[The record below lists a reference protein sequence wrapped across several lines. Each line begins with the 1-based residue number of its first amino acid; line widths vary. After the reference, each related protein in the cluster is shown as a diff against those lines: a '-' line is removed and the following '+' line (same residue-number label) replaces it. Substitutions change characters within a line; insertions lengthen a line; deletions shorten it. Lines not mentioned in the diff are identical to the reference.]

1 MSIFPTN
8 SISHPGVKRE
18 SQNHLSCPIPNK
30 TPKKVD
36 DVIVIDDPS
45 PVSASQP
52 ETMTAHVSDA
62 RITHLEAEF
71 KEKVNKLQLQLDEK
85 TNQLNEKTKEV
96 DQSKN
101 ELHEKTNELNTKG
114 NQLKSLR
121 ANVCRLLQVLVPEIE
136 VDCEQESGDGE
147 TVDELLKQV
156 LEANQ
161 KSE

>member
-1 MSIFPTN
+1 
-8 SISHPGVKRE
+8 
-18 SQNHLSCPIPNK
+18 
-30 TPKKVD
+30 
-36 DVIVIDDPS
+36 
-45 PVSASQP
+45 
-52 ETMTAHVSDA
+52 MTAHVSDA